1 VKRKHHRAKIIQ
13 HLVQP
18 FDLPFP
24 GYGRSFLSSGFCE
37 SDESTTIFR
46 RTVFE
51 GESDVCEVE
60 CSLCGNPVIT
70 YRDTNSISSS
80 YSPEIVGCLIQ
91 RGKTLQFVVEKSLSQ
106 SDSKT
111 VAGVILKYLA
121 RHDFTKSFL
130 RISVYLSG
138 VSSSLLRKQP
148 PKSDLLF
155 LQKLKFTNDKR
166 ESELTGQESEELE
179 HSSERE
185 EEERQRVLLADSA
198 KKLLVEQPT
207 LFMHPSQEREKT
219 SFKPTQILQR
229 TSKSSSKKLLKV
241 EETSLRKQIRD
252 FSMKDSLYD

>member
-1 VKRKHHRAKIIQ
+1 VKKKHHRAKLIQ

-24 GYGRSFLSSGFCE
+24 GYGRTFLSSGFCE

-60 CSLCGNPVIT
+60 CSLCGNQVIT
-70 YRDTNSISSS
+70 YRDSNSISSS

-138 VSSSLLRKQP
+138 VSSNLLKKQP

-155 LQKLKFTNDKR
+155 SQKLKSTSGKSVLELND
-166 ESELTGQESEELE
+166 QESEELE
-179 HSSERE
+179 CKKEQE
-185 EEERQRVLLADSA
+185 EDGKQRVLLADSA
-198 KKLLVEQPT
+198 RKLLVEQPT
-207 LFMHPSQEREKT
+207 LFMHPNPEREKI
-219 SFKPTQILQR
+219 SFKQTQNLQR
-229 TSKSSSKKLLKV
+229 TSKNSSEKLLKA
-241 EETSLRKQIRD
+241 EGTSLRKQIRD